1 MISHPYY
8 QSIQSCFHQI
18 FLYFTWCKSYKN
30 HEKPILSTIHS
41 EKQISPIIH
50 SEKQIPPTIHM
61 IKIDDYIKTEHNVY
75 VPVHRSY
82 NFEDEYEI
90 V

>member
-1 MISHPYY
+1 MMSHPYY
-8 QSIQSCFHQI
+8 ESIQSCFHQI
-18 FLYFTWCKSYKN
+18 FLRLIWCKSYKN
-30 HEKPILSTIHS
+30 HEKPILHTIPT

-50 SEKQIPPTIHM
+50 VEKQIPPAIHM
-61 IKIDDYIKTEHNVY
+61 IKIDDYIKTEHNLC
-75 VPVHRSY
+75 VPVNRSY

>member
-1 MISHPYY
+1 MNLCQVS
-8 QSIQSCFHQI
+8 
-18 FLYFTWCKSYKN
+18 L
-30 HEKPILSTIHS
+30 
-41 EKQISPIIH
+41 
-50 SEKQIPPTIHM
+50 KQIPPTIHM